1 MTKNKEE
8 KRAGHLS
15 VKIISWENSLR
26 NFFYKNQKKER
37 EKYIQEFKSKAKA
50 VWLAPF
56 LELYHLFMYGG
67 KFALKKASLK
77 KPSKIC
83 TKRTRVVLLNLPLPI
98 NQRTALFS
106 AKSAIFFEPFPNF
119 LIWKAGLCLPN
130 QPVENGTNVSLSEP
144 IG

>member
-67 KFALKKASLK
+67 KFALKKVSLK
-77 KPSKIC
+77 KTSK
-83 TKRTRVVLLNLPLPI
+83 NLHKKDQGDVAELTITNKPKDSTI
-98 NQRTALFS
+98 RGEIS
-106 AKSAIFFEPFPNF
+106 YFFEPFPNF